1 MIFCQV
7 TELNGLRW
15 QQLIC
20 LKDSYSTIKNIYK
33 YNLMSPFSVAVVYM
47 LLEMIILYWT
57 SIQETHTWGRDY
69 HSISSHYFAVALHLA
84 VGHNR
89 FTTLIFSSQIV
100 VSLLKSCLGSHY
112 CLGFRFTILT
122 ERHNDQLDFLIFWKT
137 QDLNAIVT
145 PLGISWCAGNW
156 DSS

>member
-1 MIFCQV
+1 LTVYEAVGYSGIANHKPSKSGAEMIFCQV

-57 SIQETHTWGRDY
+57 SI
-69 HSISSHYFAVALHLA
+69 
-84 VGHNR
+84 
-89 FTTLIFSSQIV
+89 
-100 VSLLKSCLGSHY
+100 
-112 CLGFRFTILT
+112 
-122 ERHNDQLDFLIFWKT
+122 
-137 QDLNAIVT
+137 
-145 PLGISWCAGNW
+145 
-156 DSS
+156 